1 VSLTALAQTS
11 TSLSCISW
19 LALTS
24 AMAAMGDTLNKML
37 LLSSMLRM
45 AKFILLGLK
54 ILLGILWCAAVVV
67 MRDMMF
73 GSVKD

>member
-1 VSLTALAQTS
+1 
-11 TSLSCISW
+11 
-19 LALTS
+19 
-24 AMAAMGDTLNKML
+24 MAAMGDTLNKML